1 MRGISTLL
9 LLCGLLLTACSDK
22 ERFVAFGND
31 RVYYVSPVDKATA
44 EKVGHFLQEYRY
56 FIDQGAVVQ
65 LVNDTSFVARFA
77 TRAGIEK
84 DPYIIDGFVTLQ
96 LEMSLSVFDGNRV
109 DLQLCD
115 STLTTKG
122 TITFNDA
129 KAWLEGRAYVEN

>member
-1 MRGISTLL
+1 MRLNYCLL
-9 LLCGLLLTACSDK
+9 LLGFVLLTACSDK
-22 ERFVAFGND
+22 ERYVEFGND
-31 RVYYVSPVDKATA
+31 RVYYVSPVDEATA
-44 EKVGHFLQEYRY
+44 QKVGLFLQEYRY

-65 LVNDTSFVARFA
+65 LVNDTAFVARFA
-77 TRAGIEK
+77 TRPGIEK

-96 LEMSLSVFDGNRV
+96 LEMSLSVFNGERV